1 MIDAGHLGD
10 VAISRQFLWLRIPLR
25 LRISLVVVLRVVL
38 ARVSGR
44 RLLVDGGGGFGVE
57 RGSLFGV
64 VAAAP
69 EEEAEE
75 GEEDDAETDADAD
88 AGCGAG
94 GEARGGGFRG

>member
-1 MIDAGHLGD
+1 M
-10 VAISRQFLWLRIPLR
+10 SRQFLRLRILLGL
-25 LRISLVVVLRVVL
+25 LRISLVVLRVVL

-44 RLLVDGGGGFGVE
+44 LLLVDGGGGFGVE
-57 RGSLFGV
+57 RGPLFGV

-88 AGCGAG
+88 SGCGAG
-94 GEARGGGFRG
+94 GEAGVGGGFRG